1 MSCAGHT
8 GSVTKIKNPA
18 GPASASRVVSGLLSF
33 ADVTTVRLRSG
44 STPCRSLPPD
54 DLTPTNE

>member
-33 ADVTTVRLRSG
+33 AGRDDGSAAVGVDAVSVTAAR
-44 STPCRSLPPD
+44 
-54 DLTPTNE
+54 